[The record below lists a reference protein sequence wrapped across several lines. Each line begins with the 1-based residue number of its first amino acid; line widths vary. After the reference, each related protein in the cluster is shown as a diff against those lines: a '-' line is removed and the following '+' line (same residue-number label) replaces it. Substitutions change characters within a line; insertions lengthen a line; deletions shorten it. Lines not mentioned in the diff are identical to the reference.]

1 MQVDMFGSVP
11 APMKRNPVDIKR
23 YDWEQ
28 KLEDVM
34 FKREQGDFVS
44 DFNPASN
51 VTTYRSGSSARADIL
66 GYMRAKSPIGICILD
81 ASSPVRALVASYVS
95 QGGHVFIDSG
105 AYRVFRKTLKDPKT
119 PPINFN
125 KVFALYRDVI
135 NQCDSHEGLIV
146 VAPDEVG
153 KQQNS
158 YDLLVQY
165 HQNIEEFHQQG
176 VSIMVPMQKG
186 ALSIEEHY
194 NRCRELLGFDFIVGL
209 PSNAEALSP
218 KETFDFVQA
227 VNPSRVHFLGC
238 AETALVH
245 EAKFK
250 APLTHFSC
258 DATKLRKHIGKGR
271 LLTEMH
277 NQVLD
282 EVVQCAQHGIS
293 HASVSGIESW
303 DETEVLGDLLGHYHC
318 LPRNAQANFA
328 KALNVS
334 MKDIESAEDN
344 DDLWALLGC
353 FNYCPDYD
361 VSQFFDTYCRSTIS
375 PQVRTNT
382 IETLANLDIV

>member
-1 MQVDMFGSVP
+1 M
-11 APMKRNPVDIKR
+11 
-23 YDWEQ
+23 
-28 KLEDVM
+28 
-34 FKREQGDFVS
+34 
-44 DFNPASN
+44 
-51 VTTYRSGSSARADIL
+51 
-66 GYMRAKSPIGICILD
+66 
-81 ASSPVRALVASYVS
+81 
-95 QGGHVFIDSG
+95 
-105 AYRVFRKTLKDPKT
+105 
-119 PPINFN
+119 
-125 KVFALYRDVI
+125 
-135 NQCDSHEGLIV
+135 
-146 VAPDEVG
+146 
-153 KQQNS
+153 
-158 YDLLVQY
+158 
-165 HQNIEEFHQQG
+165 
-176 VSIMVPMQKG
+176 
-186 ALSIEEHY
+186 
-194 NRCRELLGFDFIVGL
+194 
-209 PSNAEALSP
+209 
-218 KETFDFVQA
+218 
-227 VNPSRVHFLGC
+227 GC

-293 HASVSGIESW
+293 HASISGIESW

-344 DDLWALLGC
+344 DDLWTLLGA

>member
-1 MQVDMFGSVP
+1 MQVDMFGSAP
-11 APMKRNPVDIKR
+11 APVKRNPVDVKR

-28 KLEDVM
+28 KLEDVI

-66 GYMRAKSPIGICILD
+66 GYIRAKSPIGICILD
-81 ASSPVRALVASYVS
+81 ASAPVRGLVADYVS

-105 AYRVFRKTLKDPKT
+105 AFRVFKKTLKNPLT
-119 PPINFN
+119 PPINFK

-135 NQCDSHEGLIV
+135 DQCENLDGLIV

-165 HQNIEEFHQQG
+165 HQDIEELYQQG
-176 VSIMVPMQKG
+176 VSFMVPMQKG
-186 ALSIEEHY
+186 ALSIKEHY

-218 KETFDFVQA
+218 RETFDFVQA

-258 DATKLRKHIGKGR
+258 DATKLRKHIGQGR

-282 EVVQCAQHGIS
+282 EVVQCAQHGMS
-293 HASVSGIESW
+293 HASLSGIGSW

-328 KALNVS
+328 KALSVS

-344 DDLWALLGC
+344 DELWELLGR
-353 FNYCPDYD
+353 FNYNSEYD
-361 VSQFFDTYCRSTIS
+361 VGLFFETYCRSTLS

-382 IETLANLDIV
+382 VEILANLGLV